1 MVAPVRL
8 AGRLVGPGRPCF
20 VIAEAGVNHNG
31 DLRKA
36 EALVDAAA
44 AAGAD
49 AVKFQTFSAERLAA
63 ADAPK
68 AAYQERAG
76 REGETQ
82 RQMLRKLELS
92 ENDHHVLAKRC
103 RRKGIAFLSSPFDEE
118 SLELLL
124 RVGVPALKL
133 PSGELTNH
141 PLLRRAARSGK
152 PLVVSTGMATLA
164 EVAAAVR
171 ALGAARRRL
180 VLLHCVS
187 AYPAE
192 PAWAN
197 LRALETLARS
207 FRVPVGWSDHM
218 LGNEV
223 SFAAAARGACLI
235 EKHLTLDRRLPGPDH
250 AASLEPRGFAALVR
264 GVRAVESAL
273 GDGVKRPVPA
283 EREIAAV
290 ARKSVVAARAIPK
303 GARLTRAM
311 LGSSRPPGGI
321 SPAETPRLLGKVAS
335 RPIAAGER
343 LAWSALR

>member
-1 MVAPVRL
+1 MIFVAL
-8 AGRLVGPGRPCF
+8 GRRRVGPGRPCY

-31 DLRKA
+31 EMKKA
-36 EALVDAAA
+36 LALVDAAV

-49 AVKFQTFSAERLAA
+49 AVKFQTFSAKRLTA

-68 AAYQERAG
+68 AAYQKRGGRA
-76 REGETQ
+76 GETQ
-82 RQMLRKLELS
+82 RQMLQKLELS
-92 ENDHHVLAKRC
+92 EAQHRVLAKRC
-103 RRKGIAFLSSPFDEE
+103 RREGIDFLSSPFDEE
-118 SLELLL
+118 SLELLM

-141 PLLRRAARSGK
+141 PLLRRAAKSGK
-152 PLVVSTGMATLA
+152 PLIVSTGMATLA
-164 EVAAAVR
+164 EVASAVR
-171 ALGAARRRL
+171 ALEPARRRL

-197 LRALETLARS
+197 LRAIETLAKA

-223 SFAAAARGACLI
+223 SFAAAARGACVL

-250 AASLEPRGFAALVR
+250 AASLEPREFAALVA

-273 GDGVKRPVPA
+273 GDGVKRPVAA

-290 ARKSVVAARAIPK
+290 ARKSVVAARPIPK
-303 GARLTRAM
+303 GARLSAAM
-311 LGSSRPPGGI
+311 LGSNRPPGGI
-321 SPAETPRLLGKVAS
+321 SPSETARLIGKVAA
-335 RPIAAGER
+335 RPFAEGER
-343 LAWSALR
+343 LSWSALR